1 MNIAIYVKNT
11 IDNTQIKTIKEY
23 FLKQN
28 YAANVFVANE
38 NIVQNNLMVDIATIN
53 TSNIHWFKET
63 IVFTSIEDYL
73 DNKENIIGQPVI
85 VLNDKVLLSQLTE
98 ELIEKCELLL
108 ITNEKIRK
116 VKNAELQSIVRQ

>member
-28 YAANVFVANE
+28 YAANVFVANA
-38 NIVQNNLMVDIATIN
+38 NIVQNDLIIDIATIN
-53 TSNIHWFKET
+53 TSNIHWFDGT

-73 DNKENIIGQPVI
+73 DNQENIIGQPVI
-85 VLNDKVLLSQLTE
+85 ILTDKTLFSKLTK
-98 ELIEKCELLL
+98 ELISKCGILLM
-108 ITNEKIRK
+108 TNMKIRK
-116 VKNAELQSIVRQ
+116 VKNAELQSIIR